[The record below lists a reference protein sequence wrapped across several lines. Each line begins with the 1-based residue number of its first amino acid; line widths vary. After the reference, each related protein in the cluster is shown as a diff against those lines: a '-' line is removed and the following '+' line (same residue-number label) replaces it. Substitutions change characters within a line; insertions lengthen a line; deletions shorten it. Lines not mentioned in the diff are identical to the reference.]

1 MCVFAKAVGKTHHDM
16 YLNNLHNSTVYLKR
30 NTSESKQ
37 GVFHESEGFHY
48 LQLNSLSLNGEF
60 H

>member
-1 MCVFAKAVGKTHHDM
+1 MYVSVKAIGKTHHDV
-16 YLNNLHNSTVYLKR
+16 YLNNLSNSAMYLKI

-37 GVFHESEGFHY
+37 GIFHESEGFHY